1 MTCGILTLVVSG
13 PWNTS
18 AYPVFKSAMFCI
30 CGGGSTVSETS
41 ALIISASL
49 IIGATNNDIICLPFS
64 CMIFA
69 VSFQV
74 SIFGVVAQ
82 SNMAC

>member
-1 MTCGILTLVVSG
+1 MWDFNISRFRTLEHFRL
-13 PWNTS
+13 PRLQ
-18 AYPVFKSAMFCI
+18 SAMFCI

>member
-1 MTCGILTLVVSG
+1 MCDFNISRFRTLDHFRL
-13 PWNTS
+13 PRRQ
-18 AYPVFKSAMFCI
+18 SAMFCI
-30 CGGGSTVSETS
+30 CGGGSTVSATS

-64 CMIFA
+64 CMIFS

-82 SNMAC
+82 SNLAC